1 MIGTDT
7 AATSRVEV
15 SSQLTLV
22 ADVSSLAGRIDSTGT
37 RIDCDSDTARAPRPT
52 SSSTRLAGAPEL
64 SAVLVLPV
72 FVWVTLMGGE
82 VSVVVIGSPLQKRG
96 AGIIRHE
103 WHYVSTSILGCRS
116 R

>member
-22 ADVSSLAGRIDSTGT
+22 ADVSSLAGRIESTGT

-52 SSSTRLAGAPEL
+52 SSSTRLGRAPEL
-64 SAVLVLPV
+64 SAVLVRLV
-72 FVWVTLMGGE
+72 LVTLMGGE
-82 VSVVVIGSPLQKRG
+82 VSVVVIGSPLEKRG
-96 AGIIRHE
+96 C
-103 WHYVSTSILGCRS
+103 WHHTT
-116 R
+116 